1 MELAAPIT
9 VFWDLAPAVAA
20 GGQLD
25 RICDEIIACRPLM
38 LQLNDPSPQM
48 GEGTR
53 MILKRL
59 ANEPVSVFLTITPA
73 CLQTLGITA
82 VSDLDVRELL
92 LAAEQPGDVSDA
104 PAVTGL
110 GVSCAVTRE
119 NWRTL
124 PDVVCVCRER
134 GFLHLVFPMQR
145 LYHGE
150 VPFLLSRYEQIDLE
164 HVMAAA
170 GGTQGVNLTIHD
182 PFLWRAFNPGVPFP
196 QGGCQAGNTMIAIS
210 SEGGVYPCPTLPQM
224 LGNLGT
230 TSLKQIITSP
240 SKKEFRRS
248 LLDFPTACRQ
258 CHQLDECRGGCRGRA
273 FVMHGSL
280 DGIDPAC
287 Q

>member
-9 VFWDLAPAVAA
+9 VFWDLAPAAA
-20 GGQLD
+20 ASEQLE
-25 RICDEIIACRPLM
+25 RICDDIIACRPLM
-38 LQLNDPSPQM
+38 LQLNDPSPRL
-48 GEGTR
+48 GEGTG
-53 MILKRL
+53 MILKRF
-59 ANEPVSVFLTITPA
+59 ANGPVSLFLTISPV
-73 CLQTLGITA
+73 CLHSLGITA
-82 VSDLDVRELL
+82 ASDFGIRELL

-104 PAVTGL
+104 TAMAGV

-119 NWRTL
+119 NWRML

-134 GFLHLVFPMQR
+134 GIQHLVLPMQR

-150 VPFLLSRYEQIDLE
+150 EPFLLTRREQIELE
-164 HVMAAA
+164 HALAAI
-170 GGTQGVNLTIHD
+170 GGTQGVDLTIHD
-182 PFLWRAFNPGVPFP
+182 PFLWRSFNPGVPFP
-196 QGGCQAGNTMIAIS
+196 QGGCQAANTMIAIS
-210 SEGGVYPCPTLPQM
+210 PDGGVYPCPTLPKL

-230 TSLKQIITSP
+230 ASLKQIIS
-240 SKKEFRRS
+240 SSLKKEFRRC

-280 DGIDPAC
+280 DGIDSAC